1 MSSKSEDKKTSRKK
15 TAKKAARKKA
25 AKKTSRKKAAKK
37 DSKKTT
43 LKEKVESS
51 VATEVKQEDSVQN
64 QSIPS
69 MEFAEIDSVTLERL
83 KTKFI
88 NLTGFPIRV
97 MCDNKWAQI
106 PHDPN
111 KIARVLYSVALK
123 SNEEGISIYSHG
135 VNTITGLP
143 EVQNDV
149 YFLVLPEVRFLLPE
163 RQDLVTHG
171 ELIYDGES
179 NRPIGFKNLFCSFD
193 GAEPIMEPVSQG

>member
-15 TAKKAARKKA
+15 TTKKKTSRKKAVKKKATKKSTRKKA
-25 AKKTSRKKAAKK
+25 AKKTTLEE
-37 DSKKTT
+37 KT
-43 LKEKVESS
+43 ESS
-51 VATEVKQEDSVQN
+51 VATEVKQEDPAQN
-64 QSIPS
+64 QGIPS

-83 KTKFI
+83 KAKFI

-97 MCDNKWAQI
+97 MCNNKWAQI

-149 YFLVLPEVRFLLPE
+149 YFL
-163 RQDLVTHG
+163 
-171 ELIYDGES
+171 
-179 NRPIGFKNLFCSFD
+179 
-193 GAEPIMEPVSQG
+193 